1 MTRLRHLLRYHDK
14 NIFIYF
20 NINVRKKTLKSYFYS
35 PISKLDIYKKK
46 NKKKNKKKEYKKK

>member
-46 NKKKNKKKEYKKK
+46 NKKKEYKKK